1 MADSDEDM
9 DKDFGGTGL
18 NMTGFLFGNIDEN
31 GELEDDILDSEAK
44 QHLASLGRFGL
55 GSFLNEM
62 LTSEER
68 DDNDDRSSNDNNAG
82 DDSPDENYM
91 EKSPS
96 ATDFSDIKELAED
109 IIQENGKNSLQ
120 LRNFRRN

>member
-1 MADSDEDM
+1 MGDSDEDI
-9 DKDFGGTGL
+9 DKDSGGMGI

-31 GELEDDILDSEAK
+31 GELEDDVLDSEAK
-44 QHLASLGRFGL
+44 QHLASLCRFGL
-55 GSFLNEM
+55 GSFLSEM
-62 LTSEER
+62 LTNEER
-68 DDNDDRSSNDNNAG
+68 DDNDDRSNSDNNAN

-109 IIQENGKNSLQ
+109 NIQENGTFFMICILI
-120 LRNFRRN
+120 LIL